1 MWIEPVEQ
9 RKSEC
14 ELKREEAQQNLK
26 LAERTM
32 KMKFERVFK
41 KLKKDFRHKTTIAI
55 SYAAAAAQRKEPQ
68 EKLVKEK
75 RLQDVQETHKKEPQE
90 VLGRQK

>member
-41 KLKKDFRHKTTIAI
+41 KLKKDFRHKITIAI
-55 SYAAAAAQRKEPQ
+55 
-68 EKLVKEK
+68 
-75 RLQDVQETHKKEPQE
+75 
-90 VLGRQK
+90 